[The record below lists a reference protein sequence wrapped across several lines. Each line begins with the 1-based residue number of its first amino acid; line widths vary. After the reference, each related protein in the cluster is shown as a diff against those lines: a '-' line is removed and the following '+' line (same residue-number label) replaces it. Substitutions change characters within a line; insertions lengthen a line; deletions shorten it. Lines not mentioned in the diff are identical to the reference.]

1 MTIIVVIVE
10 EVVGESLLFL
20 IKFIETWKIVI

>member
-10 EVVGESLLFL
+10 VVVGESLLFL
-20 IKFIETWKIVI
+20 IKFIETWEIVI

>member
-1 MTIIVVIVE
+1 MTIIVVIF
-10 EVVGESLLFL
+10 EVVAGESFLFL

>member
-10 EVVGESLLFL
+10 VVVGESLLFL
-20 IKFIETWKIVI
+20 IEFIETWKIVI